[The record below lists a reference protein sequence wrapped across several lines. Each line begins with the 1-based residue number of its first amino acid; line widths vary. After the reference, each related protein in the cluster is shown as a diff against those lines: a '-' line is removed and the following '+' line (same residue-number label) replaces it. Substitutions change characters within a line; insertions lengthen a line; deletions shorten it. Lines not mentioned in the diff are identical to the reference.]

1 MPYNLS
7 NLSVLTIKPKDIRVG
22 IVQSAAKNSKYLIK
36 VGNMTLSV
44 SSTVDLLPKQRV
56 VIGKSTEGWVVLTS
70 EKLSSP
76 TIVEVK
82 ITG

>member
-1 MPYNLS
+1 MPYNLN

-22 IVQSAAKNSKYLIK
+22 IVQSAAKNNKYLIK
-36 VGNMTLSV
+36 IGNMTIFAF
-44 SSTVDLLPKQRV
+44 SSINLLPKQRV
-56 VIGKSTEGWVVLTS
+56 VIGRSTEGWMVLTS

-76 TIVEVK
+76 TIIEVK

>member
-1 MPYNLS
+1 MYNLN

-22 IVQSAAKNSKYLIK
+22 IVQSAAKNNKYLIK
-36 VGNMTLSV
+36 VGNMTISA
-44 SSTVDLLPKQRV
+44 SSTIDLLPKQRAV
-56 VIGKSTEGWVVLTS
+56 VGRSTEGWIVLNS

-76 TIVEVK
+76 SIVEVK